1 MHEVRMSVAILRR
14 PVVALLLGAILAG
27 CGDDKKWAVPDE
39 EAPVLVTANPTPK
52 KPPEPEAKPAPQ
64 PGPPVPAIP
73 GQPPGKGAFQRVSN
87 LGVAHDAGREMGGG
101 LWVSVV
107 SNAKECAIYL
117 VVLSLKGSNWVFE
130 ESKALPTD
138 YCEEEGRGPAL
149 ACCEM
154 TDCKGKRLT
163 DFDVKLK
170 TSDYDNDGAKEA
182 MVSYTIP
189 VLMAGTGPGYV
200 RAAVIA
206 EVSPKI
212 AFTFADGITFDYE
225 KNYGHRG
232 GLAFKDLNGDGIE
245 DIRIQN
251 TFFYNC
257 TFYDDNAYRTCKRK
271 DERGFAYEKLEDRD
285 YIWDPAGKRFKPS
298 TGQGKYSCSIPEQ

>member
-1 MHEVRMSVAILRR
+1 
-14 PVVALLLGAILAG
+14 
-27 CGDDKKWAVPDE
+27 
-39 EAPVLVTANPTPK
+39 
-52 KPPEPEAKPAPQ
+52 
-64 PGPPVPAIP
+64 
-73 GQPPGKGAFQRVSN
+73 
-87 LGVAHDAGREMGGG
+87 MGGG

-107 SNAKECAIYL
+107 SNAKECAIHL
-117 VVLSLKGSNWVFE
+117 VVLSLEGGNWVFK

-154 TDCKGKRLT
+154 TDCSGKVLT
-163 DFDVKLK
+163 NFDIELN

-189 VLMAGTGPGYV
+189 VMMGGAGPGNV

-212 AFTFADGITFDYE
+212 AFSFEDGLTFDYE
-225 KNYGHRG
+225 ENYGHEG
-232 GLAFKDLNGDGIE
+232 SLVFKDLNNDGIE
-245 DIRIQN
+245 DIRIKN

-257 TFYDDNAYRTCKRK
+257 TYYDDNAYQLCRKKNKR
-271 DERGFAYEKLEDRD
+271 GYAYEKLKDRD
-285 YIWDPAGKRFKPS
+285 YMWNPSSKRFEPS
-298 TGQGKYSCSIPEQ
+298 TGQEKYSCSVPA